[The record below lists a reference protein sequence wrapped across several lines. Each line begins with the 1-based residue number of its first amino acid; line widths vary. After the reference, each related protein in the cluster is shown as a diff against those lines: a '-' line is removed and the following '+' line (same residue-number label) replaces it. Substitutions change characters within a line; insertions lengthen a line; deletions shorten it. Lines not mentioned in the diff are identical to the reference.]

1 MAKLA
6 TRLERLEKRLGATD
20 EMRYQ
25 AACHQHSLLWIPH
38 FSAALEK
45 RMTWEELEAWEAAN
59 PGPQRQRPPTPQERV
74 EAARLK
80 QEILAKLEET
90 RRRLKM
96 WAPERFA
103 GEC

>member
-25 AACHQHSLLWIPH
+25 EACRQHYLLWMPH

-45 RMTWEELEAWEAAN
+45 RMPWEALAVWDDEN
-59 PGPQRQRPPTPQERV
+59 PPPQRQWAATPQEMA
-74 EAARLK
+74 EAERIR
-80 QEILAKLEET
+80 QEILDKLEET

-96 WAPERFA
+96 WAPELFA
-103 GEC
+103 EPD